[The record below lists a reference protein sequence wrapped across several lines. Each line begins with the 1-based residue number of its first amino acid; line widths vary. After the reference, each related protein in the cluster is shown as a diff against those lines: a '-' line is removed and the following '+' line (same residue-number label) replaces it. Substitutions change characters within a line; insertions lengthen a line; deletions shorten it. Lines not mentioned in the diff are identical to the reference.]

1 MAIIHQL
8 IMRSGPT
15 PGKEFPLENVETHIG
30 RDLDNDI
37 VINDAEVSRHHA
49 TISLQMENFVLED
62 KGSTNGTSINGRRIT
77 APYTLKSG
85 DIVTFG
91 EHVDLLYE
99 GGVDPNAT
107 VMTHTVQQQQRSAP
121 VYTPPEPVNPAYQAP
136 IPREEFVETIN
147 PPEKKKFPWL
157 IVILVVLLL
166 IVCVC
171 GMSLY
176 LIDSNNMW
184 CNLFPFLFS
193 ACTPGA

>member
-15 PGKEFPLENVETHIG
+15 PGKEYPLESVETHIG
-30 RDLDNDI
+30 RDVDNDI

-49 TISLQMENFVLED
+49 SISLQMENYVLED
-62 KGSTNGTSINGRRIT
+62 KGSTNGTSVNGRRIT
-77 APYTLKSG
+77 SPYTLRTG
-85 DIVTFG
+85 DIITFG

-107 VMTHTVQQQQRSAP
+107 VIIPTSTQAENIPSAP
-121 VYTPPEPVNPAYQAP
+121 PAGFNRAFETP
-136 IPREEFVETIN
+136 IPREEFETAE
-147 PPEKKKFPWL
+147 PPAKKKFPWVILIL
-157 IVILVVLLL
+157 IVVLL

-171 GMSLY
+171 GVSLY

-184 CNLFPFLFS
+184 CDLVPFLFS
-193 ACTPGA
+193 ACGAGV

>member
-1 MAIIHQL
+1 MTVIHQL

-15 PGKEFPLENVETHIG
+15 PGKEFPLESVETRIG

-49 TISLQMENFVLED
+49 TISLQMESYVLED
-62 KGSTNGTSINGRRIT
+62 KGSTNGTSINGRRISS
-77 APYTLKSG
+77 PYTLRSG
-85 DIVTFG
+85 DIITFG

-107 VMTHTVQQQQRSAP
+107 VLTPTTKQASAAENIP
-121 VYTPPEPVNPAYQAP
+121 STPMNPSIETP
-136 IPREEFVETIN
+136 IPREEFDID
-147 PPEKKKFPWL
+147 EKPQPRKIPWL
-157 IVILVVLLL
+157 VLILIVLLL

-171 GMSLY
+171 GVSLY
-176 LIDSNNMW
+176 LIDANNLW

-193 ACTPGA
+193 ACSAGA

>member
-15 PGKEFPLENVETHIG
+15 PGKEFPLESVETHIG
-30 RDLDNDI
+30 RDIDNDI

-49 TISLQMENFVLED
+49 RISLQMENFVLED
-62 KGSTNGTSINGRRIT
+62 KGSTNGTSVNGRRIT
-77 APYTLKSG
+77 TPCTLRSG
-85 DIVTFG
+85 DVITFG

-107 VMTHTVQQQQRSAP
+107 VIMHTGGQTEGSQSSVII
-121 VYTPPEPVNPAYQAP
+121 NPAFETP
-136 IPREEFVETIN
+136 IPREEFGTEN
-147 PPEKKKFPWL
+147 PPEPKKFPWL
-157 IVILVVLLL
+157 IMILVVVLL

-171 GMSLY
+171 GVSLY

-184 CNLFPFLFS
+184 CSLFPFLFP
-193 ACTPGA
+193 ACTAGV